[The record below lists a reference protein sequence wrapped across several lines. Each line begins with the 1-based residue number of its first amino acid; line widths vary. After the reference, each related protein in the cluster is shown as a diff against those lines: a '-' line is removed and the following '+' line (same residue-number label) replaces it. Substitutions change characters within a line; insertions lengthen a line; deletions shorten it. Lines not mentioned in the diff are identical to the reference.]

1 VAVIVWAF
9 GGIALKPSDTLIV
22 MVAAWAEAVFVALT
36 LFIGLPHTQGRLREL
51 ETSPSGTEV
60 RDRW

>member
-1 VAVIVWAF
+1 V
-9 GGIALKPSDTLIV
+9 GIALKHSDNLIV
-22 MVAAWAEAVFVALT
+22 TVAASAAAVFVALT

-51 ETSPSGTEV
+51 ETSPPGTEV